1 MHTITHALPNIIA
14 HAEKELKTAFPM
26 AQRYWED
33 VKMRVHFHLQRLLNQ
48 ILSNPDY
55 NRASLSITQQRQ
67 ESKIKGYTFV
77 GERQL
82 RVSYPTITHYYSIT
96 NMRKI
101 LSFSANETRDEQQKL
116 DQVKRI
122 TLICLAGFAEKNARQ
137 NNHYPITHNKSN
149 QATFL
154 KKLER
159 TAATALLKMPVKKR
173 E

>member
-1 MHTITHALPNIIA
+1 
-14 HAEKELKTAFPM
+14 
-26 AQRYWED
+26 
-33 VKMRVHFHLQRLLNQ
+33 MRVHFHLQGLLNQ

-116 DQVKRI
+116 D
-122 TLICLAGFAEKNARQ
+122 
-137 NNHYPITHNKSN
+137 SS
-149 QATFL
+149 
-154 KKLER
+154 
-159 TAATALLKMPVKKR
+159 
-173 E
+173 